1 MDAARLGV
9 VSSPCRPEP
18 RETKSPSQFP
28 SQRASGRRCVPEASR
43 SPETTARFRTRLCPV
58 FGYIGVRMSGSNPV
72 TLTRDVEAALVP
84 VGTKV
89 TLMKGEQAYI
99 TQSLGGSYTVI
110 VNGNMFRIEGKDAD
124 ALGLPVQTP
133 TLSTGKPMT
142 REEVEKQVWEV
153 LKTCYDPEIPVN
165 IVDLGL
171 IYDCVVTPIEG
182 KPDTYRVDVKMT
194 LTAPGCGMGPM
205 IAQDAQNKILSIEA
219 VEEAN
224 VEVVWDPP
232 WNQSMLS
239 EAAKLQLGLL

>member
-1 MDAARLGV
+1 MGWHSLDQDCSNAGRGSTLAKLAQGDG
-9 VSSPCRPEP
+9 P
-18 RETKSPSQFP
+18 RADPPAGGGGGEGS
-28 SQRASGRRCVPEASR
+28 SR
-43 SPETTARFRTRLCPV
+43 SVRTVSDKTSADFRLY
-58 FGYIGVRMSGSNPV
+58 FARMSGSNPV
-72 TLTRDVEAALVP
+72 QLTRDVEATLVP

-99 TQSLGGSYTVI
+99 TQSLGGSYTVV

-124 ALGLPVQTP
+124 ALGLPVQTQVV
-133 TLSTGKPMT
+133 TTGKPMT

-182 KPDTYRVDVKMT
+182 KENAYRVDVKMT

-239 EAAKLQLGLL
+239 EAAKLQLGLM